1 MAGWERT
8 GWGRTGWG
16 RTDWGIVIAG
26 LGLSGI
32 GAALVW
38 SATRHTAGS
47 GFLLKHVV
55 NTAVG
60 VAGFVVVTR
69 IDHRTLR
76 AWAPWVY
83 LLSLA
88 GLLAVLSPLGST
100 INGSRSW
107 IQLPGGFSMQPSELA
122 KVALSVGLAMV
133 LAEGRDRDRAPGAR
147 DLVAAWGMVLVP
159 VALVMLQPDLGS
171 AVVLVAMAFAV
182 VAVAGAPTL
191 LLAGTAVVGAAGV
204 LAMFTTNLLS
214 AYQRARLTAFLDPAV
229 DPEGIGYQTRQV
241 RAAISSGG
249 WFGQGLLH
257 GSQTQGGYVPFQQT
271 DFVFSVAGEELGFVG
286 AAGIVVLIV
295 FLVLRTLVIGAR
307 SDPFGQLVCVGVAMW
322 FGVQAFE
329 NIGMNL
335 GIMPVTGLPLP
346 FLSYGG
352 SSMFAGWLA
361 LALVNNAHVS
371 GVGHR

>member
-1 MAGWERT
+1 M
-8 GWGRTGWG
+8 